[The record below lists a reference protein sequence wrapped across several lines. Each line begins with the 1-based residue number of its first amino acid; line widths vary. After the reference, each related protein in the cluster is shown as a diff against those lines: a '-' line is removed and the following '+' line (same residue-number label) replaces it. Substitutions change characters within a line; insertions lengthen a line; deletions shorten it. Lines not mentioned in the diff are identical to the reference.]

1 MMRAVIIDDESAAR
15 KSLLDLIQNHLPK
28 INVVKSAGCL
38 EEGVVAIVEEKPE
51 LIFLD
56 IDMPDGTGFDLLERI
71 DDINL
76 NVIFTTAHEKYA
88 HHAFKVS
95 AIDYL
100 LKPVNLNGLKQAIRK
115 VEERQESTS
124 LSDLVRLV
132 KSPKREKIMVSTAE
146 EVRLVDAAEVIC
158 IKADRNYCEIVLES
172 GAKIM
177 STQNLAQLE
186 SRLDDSKFLRVHKSY
201 IINFDFVEIYRK
213 GRGGQIILT
222 NGEMIEISRNKK
234 NVVLEIMSKMSGR

>member
-15 KSLLDLIQNHLPK
+15 KSLLDLIKNHLPK
-28 INVVKSAGCL
+28 INVVKSADCL
-38 EEGVVAIVEEKPE
+38 EGGVAAIVEERPE

-76 NVIFTTAHEKYA
+76 KVIFTTAHEKYA
-88 HHAFKVS
+88 HQAFKVS

-100 LKPVNLNGLKQAIRK
+100 LKPVDLNDLIQAIRK

-124 LSDLVRLV
+124 LSDLVKLV
-132 KSPKREKIMVSTAE
+132 KSPKNAKIMVSSAE
-146 EVRLVDAAEVIC
+146 EVRLVNTAEIIC
-158 IKADRNYCEIVLES
+158 IKADRNYSELVLES
-172 GAKIM
+172 GDKITT
-177 STQNLAQLE
+177 TQNLSKLE
-186 SRLDDSKFLRVHKSY
+186 SRLDQPQFLRVHKSY
-201 IINFDFVEIYRK
+201 IVNFDFVEIFRK
-213 GRGGQIILT
+213 GRGGQVILS

-234 NVVLEIMSKMSGR
+234 NAVLELMSKLSDS